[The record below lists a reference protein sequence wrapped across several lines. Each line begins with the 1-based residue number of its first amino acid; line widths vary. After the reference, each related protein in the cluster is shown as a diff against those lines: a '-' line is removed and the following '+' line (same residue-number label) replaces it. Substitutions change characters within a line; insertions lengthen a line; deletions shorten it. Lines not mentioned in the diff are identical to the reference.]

1 MSIFPKGTAIALGIT
16 CLTLGVV
23 PAAEAGTFY
32 NGWNYAADAQDDGYG
47 GRNYEIGGI
56 AFQETEDSFVFA
68 VTGGTPLGGHSSG
81 IAWGDLFLNFT
92 GQDFQ
97 TASDNSSLFAVRFDE
112 ANESGA
118 SSLGLYS
125 DVSSKSISTQNYGY
139 ATLDQYGYRTERQVV
154 GEEEYTTTEEVWV
167 GQEEY
172 TTTEEVWVREEEY
185 TTPERVWVPRRR
197 ESYWNGRRWKKRW
210 VGGYYETQQVTRTR
224 DVYEMQE
231 VTRTRDVYEMQEVTR
246 TRDVYGDVRVNT
258 NYGRS
263 ENAMGD
269 LEDTSGDVYDYLFGE
284 RTEAEADQIG
294 LQNVIDE
301 GNRIGDVDIVD
312 AGFLAAAGLD
322 FSHIEATGSETFG
335 FRFDKDL
342 LPDASFIAS
351 VFLECANDGV
361 AIHGEKR
368 QVPEPT
374 SALGLVLV
382 GGILAGSRRLR
393 RREASLVQA

>member
-1 MSIFPKGTAIALGIT
+1 MSIFSKSAAIALGAT
-16 CLTLGVV
+16 CLAFSVA
-23 PAAEAGTFY
+23 PATQAGTFY
-32 NGWNYAADAQDDGYG
+32 NGWNYAVDAQDDGYG
-47 GRNYEIGGI
+47 GSNYEIGGI
-56 AFQETEDSFVFA
+56 AFQETEDSFIFA

-97 TASDNSSLFAVRFDE
+97 TASDNNSLFAVRFDE

-139 ATLDQYGYRTERQVV
+139 ATLDQYGYRVDQ
-154 GEEEYTTTEEVWV
+154 EVV

-172 TTTEEVWVREEEY
+172 TATERVVTGQQEVPA
-185 TTPERVWVPRRR
+185 TERVWVPGYREYYRDWRGRRR
-197 ESYWNGRRWKKRW
+197 SRW
-210 VGGYYETQQVTRTR
+210 VRGHYEWQETTRLENT
-224 DVYEMQE
+224 YGWEE
-231 VTRTRDVYEMQEVTR
+231 VTRTRNVY
-246 TRDVYGDVRVNT
+246 DDVRVNS

-269 LEDTSGDVYDYLFGE
+269 LEDTSGDVYEYLFGD
-284 RTEAEADQIG
+284 RTESEADQIG

-301 GNRIGDVDIVD
+301 GTRVGDVEIVE
-312 AGFLAAAGLD
+312 AGALAALGLD
-322 FSHIEATGSETFG
+322 FGHLEASGPETFG
-335 FRFDKDL
+335 FRFDKNL
-342 LPDASFIAS
+342 LPDAAFIAS

-374 SALGLVLV
+374 SAFGLVLV
-382 GGILAGSRRLR
+382 GGMLVGSRRLR
-393 RREASLVQA
+393 RQEAVS